1 MQNTPQNTP
10 QNTAQNTAKPRYL
23 DRASPP
29 HISTLILITGLSA
42 LVLSVFLPALP
53 EMAEHFG
60 ADYRLMQLSLALYL
74 GASALIQ
81 LFIGPISDRFGRRPV
96 MLSALA
102 LFLLA
107 TLGCILAPNITVFL
121 AFRTAQAVIAINM
134 ALSRAVVRDM
144 VPDAQAASMIGY
156 VTMAMSLAPMVGPF
170 FGGFLS
176 SYFGWTA
183 SFWLLLILGCMVLVL
198 AWRDLGETATT
209 RSTSFA
215 EQFRQY
221 PELLLSRRFW
231 GYCLSSAFAAG
242 AFFAYL
248 GGAAFIGSELFGMN
262 SIWIGL
268 SFGAVTSGYM
278 LGNFISGRFSIR
290 FGINRM
296 ILAGTSIATIG
307 IGISLLLFLA
317 GLGSAGVFF
326 SFMVPIGLG
335 NGMTLPNTSAGMLSV
350 RPHLAGTA
358 AGLGGAI
365 LIGGGAALSAIS
377 GAFLTVE
384 SGALPLLV
392 IMTLSSAAAT
402 LCILYVIGRERQNL
416 QPAS

>member
-1 MQNTPQNTP
+1 MQNTT
-10 QNTAQNTAKPRYL
+10 KPRYL

-29 HISTLILITGLSA
+29 HISTLIMITGLSA

-60 ADYRLMQLSLALYL
+60 TDYRLMQLSLALYL

-96 MLSALA
+96 ILTASA

-107 TLGCILAPNITVFL
+107 TLGCIFAPNITVFL
-121 AFRTAQAVIAINM
+121 VFRTAQAVIAINM

-170 FGGFLS
+170 FGGLLS

-183 SFWLLLILGCMVLVL
+183 SFWLLFILGCMVLVL

-215 EQFRQY
+215 AQFRQY

-262 SIWIGL
+262 AVWIGL

-307 IGISLLLFLA
+307 ISISLLLFWL
-317 GLGSAGVFF
+317 GLGSSGVFF

-335 NGMTLPNTSAGMLSV
+335 NGMTLPNASAGMLSV

-358 AGLGGAI
+358 SGLGGAI
-365 LIGGGAALSAIS
+365 LIGGGAALSALS

-384 SGALPLLV
+384 TGAMPLLV
-392 IMTLSSAAAT
+392 IMTLSSLAAT
-402 LCILYVIGRERQNL
+402 VAILYVIRRERQNL
-416 QPAS
+416 HLAS